1 MELTD
6 KIVWITGSARR
17 LGRAMALEIAKRGA
31 NIVVH
36 YSTSRDEAETLA
48 REIEAMGRR
57 TLIVQGDQGKIE
69 DIKRIVAEIDAAFGR
84 LDALVNSASNF
95 KRTPIESITEA
106 DWDDSL
112 AVNLKG
118 PAFCAIEAARLIR
131 RGGGGKILNMADW
144 AGLRPYK
151 GFLAYM
157 IAKAGVVALTRTLA
171 LELAPEIQV
180 NAIAPGPVLLP
191 EGMSP
196 REVRS
201 VLRHVP
207 LKRLGSPQDIATTA
221 AFLLEGS
228 DYITGQILCVDGGRL
243 IANPG

>member
-6 KIVWITGSARR
+6 KIVWITGSAKR
-17 LGRAMALEIAKRGA
+17 LGRAMALEIAKHGA

-36 YSTSRDEAETLA
+36 YSTSRAEAETLA
-48 REIEAMGRR
+48 REIEALGRR
-57 TLIVQGDQGKIE
+57 TLIVQGDQSKIE
-69 DIKRIVAEIDAAFGR
+69 DIKRIVSEIDAAFGR
-84 LDALVNSASNF
+84 LDALINSASTF
-95 KRTPIESITEA
+95 KRTPLESITEA
-106 DWDDSL
+106 DWNDSI

-131 RGGGGKILNMADW
+131 RGGGGKIVNMADW
-144 AGLRPYK
+144 AGLRPYRNY
-151 GFLAYM
+151 LPYL
-157 IAKAGVVALTRTLA
+157 IAKAGVVALTKTLA

-191 EGMSP
+191 EGMSAG
-196 REVRS
+196 EVQAL
-201 VLRHVP
+201 LRHVP
-207 LKRLGSPQDIATTA
+207 LKRLGSPQDIAVTA

>member
-1 MELTD
+1 MDLTD
-6 KIVWITGSARR
+6 QVVWITGAARR

-31 NIVVH
+31 HIVVH
-36 YSTSRDEAETLA
+36 YANSHTEAEEVADQIRAL
-48 REIEAMGRR
+48 GRR
-57 TLIVQGDQGKIE
+57 ALIVQGDQSKVA
-69 DIKRIVAEIDAAFGR
+69 DIRRIVGEIDATFGR

-95 KRTPIESITEA
+95 KRTPLDTITEA

-118 PAFCAIEAARLIR
+118 PAFCALEAARLIR
-131 RGGGGKILNMADW
+131 RGGGGKIINMADW
-144 AGLRPYK
+144 AGLRPYRHY
-151 GFLAYM
+151 LPYL
-157 IAKAGVVALTRTLA
+157 IAKAGVVALTRALA

-191 EGMSP
+191 EAATAD
-196 REVRS
+196 EIQS
-201 VLRHVP
+201 VLRYVP
-207 LKRLGSPQDIATTA
+207 LKRLGSPQDIAATA

-228 DYITGQILCVDGGRL
+228 DYITGQVLCVDGGRF

>member
-1 MELTD
+1 MDLKD

-17 LGRAMALEIAKRGA
+17 LGRAMALEIARRGA

-36 YSTSRDEAETLA
+36 YSTSRTDAETLA
-48 REIEAMGRR
+48 HEIQSMGRR
-57 TLIVQGDQGKIE
+57 TLIVQGDQSKTE

-84 LDALVNSASNF
+84 LDALINSASNF
-95 KRTPIESITEA
+95 KRTPLESITEA

-112 AVNLKG
+112 SVNLKG
-118 PAFCAIEAARLIR
+118 PAFCALEAARLIK
-131 RGGGGKILNMADW
+131 RGGGGKIINMADW
-144 AGLRPYK
+144 AGFRPYK
-151 GFLAYM
+151 GYLPYL
-157 IAKAGVVALTRTLA
+157 IAKAGVIALTKALA

-180 NAIAPGPVLLP
+180 NAIGPGPVLLP
-191 EGMSP
+191 EDMSP
-196 REVRS
+196 EEVRA

-207 LKRLGSPQDIATTA
+207 LKRIGSPQDIASTA